1 MILSIKSTPMENS
14 NQLRQDQIQ
23 FTCEICEKDFKN
35 RNGLKHHLNMAHNV
49 AKGYQCNLCEKV
61 FNIQSQITNYTCEN
75 CSWK

>member
-1 MILSIKSTPMENS
+1 MENS

-49 AKGYQCNLCEKV
+49 AKGYQCNICEKV
-61 FNIQSQITNYTCEN
+61 FNIQSIIIYVESWGMICKNY
-75 CSWK
+75 SALP